1 MVHVVGLV
9 AMALAGEHPAS
20 TRARCAARRVEAP
33 AASAPRA
40 GGARR
45 TRRAGEARA
54 AAGGGAEGT
63 LAIIGGGWAGLGVAT
78 AAARSG
84 TRLDVTL
91 IDALPIFGE
100 AGDGSRRTP
109 TGKPFEAGHRGF
121 WREYPNIYDLVENTL
136 GVGTDAVFTDFTE
149 SAMYGPDSLEATA
162 PVFGADSLASRLPSP
177 LGQVAATRENFKR
190 IPMSDLLSFAGLL
203 AAMVDMRRSDETF
216 EKYDRMTAHELFIK
230 AGLSKRLVDDF
241 LRPTLLVGLFKPPEE
256 LSAAVTMELLYYY
269 ALKVSAIRNLALM
282 RSLTRSLARLVMR
295 SLTTRSLA
303 RLLMRSLTRSLARSR
318 TRSLALAL
326 KSVNSF
332 DVRWMRSKSINEHM
346 VVPLARRLMDN
357 HGLTLLDA
365 CRVQRVSVRADTNAV
380 DAISY
385 VGRDG
390 ATAGSVDGVAACALA
405 VGAKGLNAILRGSD
419 ELAKS
424 APELPLAAS
433 LGAIDVISVRIW
445 LDTYVRTRTPAN
457 VLSRSEGLR
466 GAGGTYFMLDQLQSD
481 YERELWGGDEP
492 RGSVL
497 ACDFYGT
504 VRREGR
510 AARAA
515 RTRGRTG

>member
-1 MVHVVGLV
+1 
-9 AMALAGEHPAS
+9 
-20 TRARCAARRVEAP
+20 
-33 AASAPRA
+33 
-40 GGARR
+40 
-45 TRRAGEARA
+45 
-54 AAGGGAEGT
+54 
-63 LAIIGGGWAGLGVAT
+63 
-78 AAARSG
+78 
-84 TRLDVTL
+84 
-91 IDALPIFGE
+91 
-100 AGDGSRRTP
+100 
-109 TGKPFEAGHRGF
+109 
-121 WREYPNIYDLVENTL
+121 
-136 GVGTDAVFTDFTE
+136 
-149 SAMYGPDSLEATA
+149 
-162 PVFGADSLASRLPSP
+162 
-177 LGQVAATRENFKR
+177 
-190 IPMSDLLSFAGLL
+190 
-203 AAMVDMRRSDETF
+203 
-216 EKYDRMTAHELFIK
+216 
-230 AGLSKRLVDDF
+230 
-241 LRPTLLVGLFKPPEE
+241 
-256 LSAAVTMELLYYY
+256 
-269 ALKVSAIRNLALM
+269 
-282 RSLTRSLARLVMR
+282 
-295 SLTTRSLA
+295 
-303 RLLMRSLTRSLARSR
+303 
-318 TRSLALAL
+318 
-326 KSVNSF
+326 
-332 DVRWMRSKSINEHM
+332 MRSKSINEHM
-346 VVPLARRLMDN
+346 VVPLARRLIDN

-390 ATAGSVDGVAACALA
+390 AAAGSVDGVAACALA